1 MFSKYFL
8 GDLSMDKIDG
18 RIIWKNQSDLKLIL
32 TINNFIEKHGITS
45 TRQYQ
50 RKLAEHP
57 NEAPSIWFIN
67 QKYGSWDNL
76 LDSIGL
82 EKNDYGKW
90 AKMSKDKLIE
100 IVESFINEEKIRSQR
115 NYEEKSVGREVPSL
129 STLKK
134 IVGDVRPL
142 FRKKEEKNSLTDF
155 QLLMELREEI
165 IRLELEEDL
174 SMTKFRKLSKSDK
187 LPSAIT
193 ILRRTNKTWEE
204 LMEEIGFDYRKIKI
218 YKQRNNL
225 SRKKNE

>member
-1 MFSKYFL
+1 
-8 GDLSMDKIDG
+8 MDKIDG

-50 RKLAEHP
+50 KKLAEYP
-57 NEAPSIWFIN
+57 NESPSIWFIS

-76 LDSIGL
+76 LESIGL

-90 AKMSKDKLIE
+90 AKMPEDKLME
-100 IVESFINEEKIRSQR
+100 IVECFISDEKIRSQR
-115 NYEEKSVGREVPSL
+115 NYETKAVGRDVPSL

-142 FRKKEEKNSLTDF
+142 FRKKEQENLLTDF

-165 IRLELEEDL
+165 IRLGLEKDL
-174 SMTKFRKLSKSDK
+174 SMTKFRKLSRSDK

-193 ILRRTNKTWEE
+193 ILRRTNKSWEE

-218 YKQRNNL
+218 YKQRDNL
-225 SRKKNE
+225 SRKKN

>member
-1 MFSKYFL
+1 
-8 GDLSMDKIDG
+8 MDKTDR

-32 TINNFIEKHGITS
+32 TINDFIGKHGITS

-50 RKLAEHP
+50 RKLAEYP
-57 NEAPSIWFIN
+57 NESPSIWFIN

-90 AKMSKDKLIE
+90 AKMPEDKLIK
-100 IVESFINEEKIRSQR
+100 IVKCFINAEKICSQH
-115 NYEEKSVGREVPSL
+115 NYETASVGRDVPSL

-134 IVGDVRPL
+134 IVGDVQLL
-142 FRKKEEKNSLTDF
+142 FRKKEEKTLLTDF
-155 QLLMELREEI
+155 QLLLELREEI
-165 IRLELEEDL
+165 IRLGLEEDL

-193 ILRRTNKTWEE
+193 ILRRTKKTWEE

-225 SRKKNE
+225 SRNKI